1 MKILFRQYLELVT
14 WVAALILLAFMN
26 PSSGAHHSL
35 CIFKFMG
42 FEFCP
47 GCGIGHSINYLLHGD
62 FYDDELSQFCMIY
75 RSKRKD
81 PQLIL
86 ILCLL
91 GLVGI
96 AGLQRFIIGHVGMGV
111 LYFFTAGLCF
121 IGTIVDTINHKELA
135 LEYNA
140 KMITETLSMLN
151 MIR

>member
-1 MKILFRQYLELVT
+1 MDNNYNSINPGILKYLYDVTPEELVT
-14 WVAALILLAFMN
+14 
-26 PSSGAHHSL
+26 
-35 CIFKFMG
+35 
-42 FEFCP
+42 
-47 GCGIGHSINYLLHGD
+47 INSRIKD
-62 FYDDELSQFCMIY
+62 FSDDQIAQFCMIY

-96 AGLQRFIIGHVGMGV
+96 AGVQRFFIGHIGMGI

-121 IGTIVDTINHKELA
+121 IGTIIDAVNHKELA

-151 MIR
+151 MIRR

>member
-1 MKILFRQYLELVT
+1 MDNNFNSVNSVILKYLYDITPEELVT
-14 WVAALILLAFMN
+14 IN
-26 PSSGAHHSL
+26 SRTQ
-35 CIFKFMG
+35 G
-42 FEFCP
+42 FA
-47 GCGIGHSINYLLHGD
+47 
-62 FYDDELSQFCMIY
+62 DDELSQFCMIY

-96 AGLQRFIIGHVGMGV
+96 AGVQRFVIGHIGMGI

-121 IGTIVDTINHKELA
+121 VGTIIDAINHKELA
-135 LEYNA
+135 MEYNA

-151 MIR
+151 MIRK